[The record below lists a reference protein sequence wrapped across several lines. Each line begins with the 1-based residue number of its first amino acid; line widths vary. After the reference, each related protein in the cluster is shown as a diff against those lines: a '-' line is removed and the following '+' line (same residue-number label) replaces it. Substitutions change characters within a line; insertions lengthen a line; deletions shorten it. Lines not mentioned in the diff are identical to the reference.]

1 MAGFQSILFK
11 SLTRFSSMVAGSQY
25 GYQTGVWHEYNDVT
39 GQHILWGQ
47 EYFGSGSDGY
57 LVSVATCGGNP
68 VSFVDNNYPTVE
80 ITEEQSNLLAT
91 ASINQEVDT
100 ITDWLED
107 NYFYQDSSPA
117 TASVQIG
124 NEINNWLLSGSL
136 ADVTE
141 NIEITTIPQYNN
153 G

>member
-1 MAGFQSILFK
+1 MASFQSILFK
-11 SLTRFSSMVAGSQY
+11 SQTRFSSMVAGSEY
-25 GYQTGVWHEYNDVT
+25 AYQTGVWHEYNDVT
-39 GQHILWGQ
+39 GQYILWGVEQ
-47 EYFGSGSDGY
+47 FGSGSNY
-57 LVSVATCGGNP
+57 HLVSVATCGCNP
-68 VSFVDNNYPTVE
+68 VSFVDNNYPTIE
-80 ITEEQSNLLAT
+80 ITEEQSNFLAT
-91 ASINQEVDT
+91 ASINLEVDT

-141 NIEITTIPQYNN
+141 NIMITTKPAYPN